1 MSADATPLDAAY
13 RAQEADPDPVLR
25 LRFHERVLDAE
36 LLLLLAEAAVG
47 DRLRPEI
54 FELAE
59 GRFALAFDRDDRLA
73 AFVGA
78 PAPFV
83 ALAGRRLVA
92 LLAGQGVGIGLNL
105 GAPSAMLLPAAS
117 VEWMAGMAGEGPPQA
132 AERLRAVAAP
142 GDVPP
147 GLIAA
152 LGPKLAAM
160 AGVVGAA
167 HLVEARFA
175 GGDGAAAGARRSAGG
190 SARGRCGGDCRGG
203 AVQRAGRRAR
213 RDVPRSRGA
222 GIRGGLAGRDAVRA
236 AARRADRPRA
246 GDGSG
251 AAAEAAGRPG
261 SYAFRR
267 IDVAGWDGDSS
278 ACVNRDLRRYGARME
293 SVWNAYG

>member
-1 MSADATPLDAAY
+1 MSTDATPLDVAY

-47 DRLRPEI
+47 DRLRPVI

-105 GAPSAMLLPAAS
+105 GASSAMLLPAAS
-117 VEWMAGMAGEGPPQA
+117 VEWMAGMAGEGPLEA
-132 AERLRAVAAP
+132 AGRLRAVAAP

-167 HLVEARFA
+167 HLVEARFD
-175 GGDGAAAGARRSAGG
+175 GGTALLLVLGGVPDAARGSVAAAIAEAVRFSGLDGGLDVTFLDPGAPGYAAVVRVGMRLVPSRRAP
-190 SARGRCGGDCRGG
+190 
-203 AVQRAGRRAR
+203 AGRG
-213 RDVPRSRGA
+213 PGME
-222 GIRGGLAGRDAVRA
+222 
-236 AARRADRPRA
+236 
-246 GDGSG
+246 SG
-251 AAAEAAGRPG
+251 AAAEPAGRSG
-261 SYAFRR
+261 SYAFRMK
-267 IDVAGWDGDSS
+267 GS
-278 ACVNRDLRRYGARME
+278 APPTIPD
-293 SVWNAYG
+293 